1 MNQFNERVQE
11 ILEQTNLNWTVRKEP
26 IQTVSG
32 IEIPGAFAI
41 VREDTQEAFPK
52 TMMEAYQPFQNF
64 ELIDLLDQVA
74 GSAGVTIHKGG
85 FFKGGRRTYVQLKSE
100 DLVLGNDRVEGYLTG
115 INSFDGSTSL
125 AFGPSNIT
133 ISCQNTFFA
142 AFRDMDTKIRHTKN
156 MSVKIDAVLRHLG
169 IVKQEEERI
178 FSSIRQLSEIG
189 IGLNNIDD
197 VIKALFEIENPTT
210 YQTDDLVSTKK
221 KNQID
226 QFHLDLRQ
234 EMNQKG
240 ENAWGLFSGVTRFTT
255 HSVSSKDTLE
265 NKMFDGTYAKKDQ
278 LIFQK
283 LVELV

>member
-11 ILEQTNLNWTVRKEP
+11 ILETTNLNWTVRKEA
-26 IQTVSG
+26 IQTMSG
-32 IEIPGAFAI
+32 IEVPGAFAI
-41 VREDTQEAFPK
+41 VREDTNEAFPK
-52 TMMEAYQPFQNF
+52 TMMDAYQPFQNF
-64 ELIDLLDQVA
+64 ELIDLLDKVA
-74 GSAGVTIHKGG
+74 GQAGVTISRGG

-100 DLVLGNDRVEGYLTG
+100 DLILGDDRVEGYLTG

-142 AFRDMDTKIRHTKN
+142 AFREMNTKIRHTKN
-156 MSVKIDAVLRHLG
+156 MSVKIDEVLRQLNV
-169 IVKQEEERI
+169 VKQEEERI

-189 IGLNNIDD
+189 VGQNNIDE
-197 VIKALFEIENPTT
+197 VIKALFEIEHPGI
-210 YQTDDLVSTKK
+210 YQTDDTISTKK

-255 HSVSSKDTLE
+255 HSVSSKDTTE
-265 NKMFDGTYAKKDQ
+265 NKMFDGGYAKKDQ
-278 LIFQK
+278 MIFSK